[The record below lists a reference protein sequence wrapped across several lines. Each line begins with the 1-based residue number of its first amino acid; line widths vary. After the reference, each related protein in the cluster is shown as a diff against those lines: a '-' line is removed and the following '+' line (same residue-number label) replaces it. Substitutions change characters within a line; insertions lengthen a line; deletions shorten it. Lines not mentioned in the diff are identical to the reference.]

1 MTFPWKCFFPL
12 LSKFFTPFAQ
22 STIRNTKISCDVCF
36 AFSTGLKQLDC
47 LLLKFFCV
55 GRLRFV
61 HRTLLFL
68 FYQISLFRPPKS
80 GSRSIPFCRAWP
92 GCRIAPCSGRTFSEG
107 ETENQP

>member
-80 GSRSIPFCRAWP
+80 GQRP
-92 GCRIAPCSGRTFSEG
+92 GGPPNHFVLPTFLSH
-107 ETENQP
+107 TSNPY